1 MVVSDEGLWPRWAV
15 RFQALGRK
23 GNLPL
28 LGHPTQAGP
37 SSLTWAGSMEPSC
50 RLPLALLV
58 WGALVLPGRCQELGC
73 LKHVSKQLMPSW
85 FCSRD
90 PLWESPMRAG
100 E

>member
-1 MVVSDEGLWPRWAV
+1 MVVSGPGGLSGPRH
-15 RFQALGRK
+15 LGERVTS
-23 GNLPL
+23 PL

-50 RLPLALLV
+50 RLALALLV
-58 WGALVLPGRCQELGC
+58 WGALALQGRCQELGC

-90 PLWESPMRAG
+90 PLWENPMRAG